1 MGWLRK
7 KRETT
12 LALNEMVWKER
23 KLIVVILGILC
34 IPLLYS
40 GIYLTA
46 FFDPY
51 DQMEN
56 LSVAVVNEDRG
67 AQKDEET
74 VNVGKELVDHL
85 QEDDQFGWK
94 FVNRAEM
101 EHGLEKGEYHL
112 AVVIPKDFSRQAI
125 SLQDPKPLKG
135 QLEYRVN
142 EGANYL
148 SSQVG
153 QRMIQGLQDQLREKL
168 THSYAEALFDEVET
182 STDSLD
188 KASKGASELAEA
200 TGKAKNATG
209 QLEEGAVQLASGVHG
224 LDQAVS
230 RLSAGVGEL
239 VKGLNTAGSGTS
251 QLQSGAGKL
260 DSGLGELESGI
271 EKGMKDLPRLQE
283 GASQVRDG
291 IGKFKDIIHNP
302 KLERGA
308 AAISEMARKLQSHS
322 SEADQR
328 YKQMI
333 QKHPE
338 LADDPDAVQLKK
350 ALEENRRA
358 HTGLLERATRLEQ
371 DLKQAQNSID
381 QMYGGQTQVV
391 DGIGAVQKGM
401 DQQLKGV
408 KELHSGATV
417 LSGKLG
423 ELKEG
428 LDQLMTGG
436 QKLDQGVEQLAQA
449 PGKLSDGLVK
459 LSTGLK
465 GLSHGLDEI
474 SDGQNTLADKLA
486 EGVNAAREALAGK
499 GLKADQIADPVQVD
513 KERVHPIPNYATGF
527 APYFVSLSLWV
538 GAMIFF
544 TVMDLKRP
552 LLGNDTRPF
561 SGSSALLMGTLQALL
576 LVFVLIH
583 WVGIEPEHEGWLYLF
598 AVITGIVFTSINH
611 FLVSA
616 FKDVGRFIAILLLMF
631 QLTSSAGTYA
641 VDLLPTFFQEVSPF
655 LPMTYSIEG
664 LRAVISTGDTE
675 VIMEKAGI
683 LIGIGLA
690 TWLLRKLAEWLWR
703 TLPRKLKSRIAV
715 DNG

>member
-1 MGWLRK
+1 MGLLRK
-7 KRETT
+7 RRETT
-12 LALNEMVWKER
+12 LALNEMIWKER

-67 AQKDEET
+67 AKNDGEH
-74 VNVGKELVDHL
+74 VNVGKELVERL
-85 QEDDQFGWK
+85 QDDDQFGWK
-94 FVNRAEM
+94 FVNRTEM
-101 EHGLEKGEYHL
+101 EEGLEKGRYHL
-112 AVVIPKDFSRQAI
+112 AVVIPEDFSRHAT

-135 QLEYRVN
+135 KLEYRVN

-148 SSQVG
+148 SSQIG
-153 QRMIQGLQDQLREKL
+153 QRMIDGLQDNVKEKL
-168 THSYAEALFDEVET
+168 IHAYAEALFDEVEE
-182 STDSLD
+182 SADQLD
-188 KASKGASELAEA
+188 EASEGASELAGA

-209 QLEEGAVQLASGVHG
+209 RLEEGAIQLASGVHQ
-224 LDQAVS
+224 LDQAIG
-230 RLSAGVGEL
+230 RLAAGVGEL
-239 VKGLNTAGSGTS
+239 VKGLNTAETGAE

-260 DSGLGELESGI
+260 DNGLGQLESGI
-271 EKGMKDLPRLQE
+271 EKGMKDLPRLKE
-283 GASQVRDG
+283 GAEQIRDG

-308 AAISEMARKLQSHS
+308 GAISEIARKLQGHS
-322 SEADQR
+322 SEADRR
-328 YKQMI
+328 YEQMI

-338 LADDPDAVQLKK
+338 LADDPDVVQLKK
-350 ALEENRRA
+350 ALDNNRREHA
-358 HTGLLERATRLEQ
+358 SLLDRAARLEQ

-381 QMYGGQTQVV
+381 RMYGGQTQVV
-391 DGIGAVQKGM
+391 DGIGAIQKGM

-408 KELHSGATV
+408 KELHSGASL
-417 LSGKLG
+417 LSTKLG

-428 LDQLMTGG
+428 LDKLVAGG
-436 QKLDQGVEQLAQA
+436 KQLDQGVGQLALA

-459 LSTGLK
+459 LSAGLK
-465 GLSHGLDEI
+465 ELSQGLGKI

-486 EGVNAAREALAGK
+486 EGVDAAREALEGK
-499 GLKADQIADPVQVD
+499 GLKADQMADPVQVD
-513 KERVHPIPNYATGF
+513 KDRVHQVPNYATGF
-527 APYFVSLSLWV
+527 APYFISLSLWV

-561 SGSSALLMGTLQALL
+561 SGLSALLMGTLQALL
-576 LVFVLIH
+576 LILVLIH
-583 WVGIEPEHEGWLYLF
+583 FVGIEPVHEGWLYLF

-631 QLTSSAGTYA
+631 QLTSSSGTYT
-641 VDLLPTFFQEVSPF
+641 VDLLPSFFQGISPF

-664 LRAVISTGDTE
+664 LRAVISTGDTA
-675 VIMEKAGI
+675 VIMEKAQI
-683 LIGIGLA
+683 LLGIGIA
-690 TWLLRKLAEWLWR
+690 AWLLRKLAEWLWR
-703 TLPRKLKSRIAV
+703 TLPGKLKSKAAV